1 MNANVPT
8 TLVYSNA
15 DRDIVSVKVSTHPNY
30 HIFAP
35 CRLLQIRW
43 QRQSFLTDCER
54 NLTAAPST
62 GSVFLF
68 LCRQIAFESES
79 FSGRDACL
87 RAAHVLAQKVEEKL
101 PTLIKDQL
109 DDVSSSPV
117 SQETCRNKLVRACE
131 VSRRFLDSRNR
142 GILTA
147 PAGSISCV
155 FGDTERDKGVGSETR
170 RECACISGRFCR

>member
-1 MNANVPT
+1 MRTCPR
-8 TLVYSNA
+8 LSCNA
-15 DRDIVSVKVSTHPNY
+15 DGDTMAIKVGNHPNCQ
-30 HIFAP
+30 IVIP
-35 CRLLQIRW
+35 CRFFQIRW

-62 GSVFLF
+62 GSAFLF
-68 LCRQIAFESES
+68 LSRQVAFESES
-79 FSGRDACL
+79 FRGRDVCL
-87 RAAHVLAQKVEEKL
+87 RAAHILAQKVEEKL
-101 PTLIKDQL
+101 PTLVKDQL

-147 PAGSISCV
+147 PAGSISCL
-155 FGDTERDKGVGSETR
+155 FGDTERDKGLGSESR
-170 RECACISGRFCR
+170 SECLCMLSRFCK